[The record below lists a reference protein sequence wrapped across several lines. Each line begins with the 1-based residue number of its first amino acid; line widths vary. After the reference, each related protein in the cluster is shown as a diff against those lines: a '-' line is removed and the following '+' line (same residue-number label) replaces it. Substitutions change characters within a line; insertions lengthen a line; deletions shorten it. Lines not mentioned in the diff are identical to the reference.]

1 MLQMQKIRLYYL
13 CAPFWV
19 ACPHSCQIC
28 PNCPGFCTLDR
39 GNKSI
44 AKKKKKKKKL
54 QKTKIFPK
62 HFFICPE
69 RHFTRYSQHC
79 FSKKQHNNSLL

>member
-44 AKKKKKKKKL
+44 AKKRKN
-54 QKTKIFPK
+54 
-62 HFFICPE
+62 C
-69 RHFTRYSQHC
+69 
-79 FSKKQHNNSLL
+79 KKQKSSQNTFLSALKDILHVTHNIVFQI